1 MSFLDT
7 YCTSAAPN
15 TNTAGSITIASLT
28 EAMKKLEPFL
38 RRAEY
43 EQAKCTLQGVMRPTL
58 KMHPEDVERLKGLAP
73 RTSSPTPFMP
83 IDGIA
88 IELDPTLT
96 PGFVKTAGII
106 SERER
111 RMLNEYERRLNFKLM

>member
-28 EAMKKLEPFL
+28 EAMKTLEPFR

-58 KMHPEDVERLKGLAP
+58 KMHPEDFERLKALAP

-88 IELDPTLT
+88 IELDPTLA

-106 SERER
+106 SEAEQQ
-111 RMLNEYERRLNFKLM
+111 MLNEYERRLNFKLM